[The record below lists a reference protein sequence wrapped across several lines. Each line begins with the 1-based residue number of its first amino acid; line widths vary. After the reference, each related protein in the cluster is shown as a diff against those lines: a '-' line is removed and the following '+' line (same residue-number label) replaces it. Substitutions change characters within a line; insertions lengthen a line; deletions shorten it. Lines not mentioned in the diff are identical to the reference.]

1 MVLPE
6 HASGRVHRRNV
17 LIGLLLVC
25 LVSLPTLT
33 GAQPRSAGPE
43 SLSVLFV
50 GNSYTYFNHLAE
62 IVSGIAA
69 SKVDGPAID
78 ATSVVRGGATLR
90 FHLEDGTALRELER
104 GGWDF
109 VVLQEQSLLGGTRGP
124 DGEPRVADATA
135 FHASVREWVGHI
147 RAAGAAPLLYMTWAR
162 RSQPNMQ
169 EQLTEAY
176 LSIGEELGVKVASV
190 GEAWAESRWRLMT
203 LPLHIYDGSH
213 PSATGSYLT
222 ACVIYAALT
231 GQDPRGASAL
241 IEGHPRPVPTD
252 PRTPYVIRA
261 TELKRTPRVPLVD
274 LRDATAAELQEI
286 AWETVK
292 RHKNP

>member
-6 HASGRVHRRNV
+6 WASVRVYRRRL
-17 LIGLLLVC
+17 LIGLLLAC
-25 LVSLPTLT
+25 LVSLPIPT
-33 GAQPRSAGPE
+33 GAQPRNVAPE
-43 SLSVLFV
+43 SISVLFV

-69 SKVDGPAID
+69 SKPDGPTID

-109 VVLQEQSLLGGTRGP
+109 VVLQEQSLLGGRRGP
-124 DGEPRVADATA
+124 DGEPLVADPTA
-135 FHASVREWVGHI
+135 FHASVREWVRHI
-147 RAAGAAPLLYMTWAR
+147 RAAGAAPILYMTWAR
-162 RSQPNMQ
+162 RSQPGMQ
-169 EQLTEAY
+169 DQLTEAY
-176 LSIGEELGVKVASV
+176 LSIGEELGVKVAPV

-203 LPLHIYDGSH
+203 LPLHIDDGSH

-231 GQDPRGASAL
+231 GQDPRGAPAL
-241 IEGHPRPVPTD
+241 IEGHPRPVPVD
-252 PRTPYVIRA
+252 PRTPSVIRP
-261 TELKRTPRVPLVD
+261 TELKQTPHVPLVD
-274 LRDATAAELQEI
+274 LRGATAAELQEI
-286 AWETVK
+286 AWEIVN
-292 RHKNP
+292 RHNP